1 MVRPPTRCTGFA
13 LGGPTLYS
21 RFASPTLNRTKS
33 GPLAVASAGEIVHMA
48 DVEIMA
54 RRLQVANLAPADA
67 GRGVARLPVKLMTEL
82 GLAEG
87 DVIAISGKR
96 QTAAR
101 AIRPYGDDEGLD
113 IIRLDGLQRANA
125 GIGSGEFVEVKKAKS
140 KPATRVVFAPAQNNI
155 RLQGSTEALKRSFL
169 GHPLT
174 QGDTVAT
181 AGHQRVN
188 ADMPENIRQLLNAP
202 AFALQEVRMTIVTAL
217 PKGIVH
223 IDADTQVELLAE
235 FTEKAGERR
244 ADVTYDDL
252 GGMVDAIDALR
263 EMVELPLRHPE
274 LFQRLGVDPPK
285 GVLLHGPPGTGK
297 TRLAR
302 AVANESDAQFFHI
315 AGPEI
320 MGSAYGES
328 EKKLR
333 ELFEQAAKAA
343 PSIVFID
350 EIDSIAPKRG
360 QVSGEAEKRLVA
372 QLLTLMDG
380 LEPRQNLVVIA
391 ATNRPEALDEA
402 LRRPGR
408 FDREIVVGVPDETGR
423 REILAIHTRGMPLAE
438 GVNLDELARRTYG
451 FVGADLAALTR
462 EAALESV
469 RRIMPKINL
478 DEDAIPTEVLDA
490 LSVEAKDFDNALKRV
505 QPSAMREVMVQMPNV
520 GWDDIGGLD
529 EARDKLREGVEL
541 PLKHPEAF
549 RRLGIRP
556 AKGFLLYGPP
566 GTGKTLLAKAT
577 ARESEANF
585 IATKSSDLLSKWY
598 GESEQQIARLFARAR
613 QVAPTVIFID
623 ELDSLVP
630 ARGGGLGEPQVTERV
645 VNTILAE
652 MDGLEELNN
661 VVLIGATN
669 RPNLIDPALL
679 RPGRFDELV
688 YVGTPDTAG
697 RRRILAIHTKAMPL
711 AKDVDLEAMA
721 RRTERFTGAD
731 LEDLVRR
738 AGLTALRRGLDADIV
753 TMADFEQALRE
764 TRASVTEEMLADYAK
779 IEQTLKSDA
788 VKPVGGIGF
797 VLPGM
802 LQPRPPNPE
811 RESEEP

>member
-1 MVRPPTRCTGFA
+1 M
-13 LGGPTLYS
+13 
-21 RFASPTLNRTKS
+21 
-33 GPLAVASAGEIVHMA
+33 
-48 DVEIMA
+48 
-54 RRLQVANLAPADA
+54 
-67 GRGVARLPVKLMTEL
+67 LPE
-82 GLAEG
+82 
-87 DVIAISGKR
+87 
-96 QTAAR
+96 
-101 AIRPYGDDEGLD
+101 Y
-113 IIRLDGLQRANA
+113 
-125 GIGSGEFVEVKKAKS
+125 
-140 KPATRVVFAPAQNNI
+140 
-155 RLQGSTEALKRSFL
+155 
-169 GHPLT
+169 
-174 QGDTVAT
+174 
-181 AGHQRVN
+181 
-188 ADMPENIRQLLNAP
+188 
-202 AFALQEVRMTIVTAL
+202 
-217 PKGIVH
+217 
-223 IDADTQVELLAE
+223 
-235 FTEKAGERR
+235 TEKAGERR

-252 GGMVDAIDALR
+252 GGMRETVDALR

-297 TRLAR
+297 TRLAK

-328 EKKLR
+328 EKRLR
-333 ELFEQAAKAA
+333 DIFEEAAKAA
-343 PSIVFID
+343 PSIIFID

-380 LEPRQNLVVIA
+380 IEPRQNLVVIA
-391 ATNRPEALDEA
+391 ATNRPEAIDEA

-408 FDREIVVGVPDETGR
+408 FDREIVIGVPDETGR

-438 GVNLDELARRTYG
+438 GVDVDALARRTYG
-451 FVGADLAALTR
+451 FVGADLAALVR
-462 EAALESV
+462 EAALEAV
-469 RRIMPKINL
+469 RRLMPKLNL
-478 DEDAIPTEVLDA
+478 ADESIPPDVLDA
-490 LSVEAKDFDNALKRV
+490 LSVDANDFENALKRV
-505 QPSAMREVMVQMPNV
+505 QPSAMREVMVQVPNIS
-520 GWDDIGGLD
+520 WDDVGGLD
-529 EARDKLREGVEL
+529 EARDALREGVEL

-585 IATKSSDLLSKWY
+585 IATKSSDLLSKGY

-630 ARGGGLGEPQVTERV
+630 ARGGGMGEPQVTERV

-679 RPGRFDELV
+679 RPGRFDELI
-688 YVGTPDTAG
+688 YVGTPDTGG
-697 RRRILAIHTKAMPL
+697 RRRILAIHTKNMPL
-711 AKDVDLEAMA
+711 AKDVDLESLA
-721 RRTERFTGAD
+721 RRTDKFTGAD
-731 LEDLVRR
+731 LEDLTRR
-738 AGLTALRRGLDADIV
+738 AGLSALRRGLDAAEV
-753 TMADFEQALRE
+753 TMADFEDALKE
-764 TRASVTEEMLADYAK
+764 TRASVTDEMVADYAK
-779 IEQTLKSDA
+779 IRETLKSDA
-788 VKPVGGIGF
+788 VRPTGGIGF
-797 VLPGM
+797 VTPGM
-802 LQPRPPNPE
+802 LQPRTPKPPTPDKG
-811 RESEEP
+811 

>member
-1 MVRPPTRCTGFA
+1 
-13 LGGPTLYS
+13 
-21 RFASPTLNRTKS
+21 
-33 GPLAVASAGEIVHMA
+33 
-48 DVEIMA
+48 
-54 RRLQVANLAPADA
+54 
-67 GRGVARLPVKLMTEL
+67 
-82 GLAEG
+82 
-87 DVIAISGKR
+87 
-96 QTAAR
+96 
-101 AIRPYGDDEGLD
+101 
-113 IIRLDGLQRANA
+113 
-125 GIGSGEFVEVKKAKS
+125 
-140 KPATRVVFAPAQNNI
+140 
-155 RLQGSTEALKRSFL
+155 
-169 GHPLT
+169 
-174 QGDTVAT
+174 
-181 AGHQRVN
+181 
-188 ADMPENIRQLLNAP
+188 MPEHVRQLLNAP
-202 AFALQEVRMTIVTAL
+202 AFALQEVRLAVVSTA
-217 PKGIVH
+217 PRESS
-223 IDADTQVELLAE
+223 TSTTRPSVEMRSE
-235 FTEKAGERR
+235 FVEGAGERR

-252 GGMVDAIDALR
+252 GGMKDTIDALR

-302 AVANESDAQFFHI
+302 AVANESDASFFHI

-333 ELFEQAAKAA
+333 ELFEEAAKSA
-343 PSIVFID
+343 PSIIFID

-372 QLLTLMDG
+372 QLLSLLDG
-380 LEPRQNLVVIA
+380 IEPRQNLVVIA

-408 FDREIVVGVPDETGR
+408 FDREIVVGVPDENGR
-423 REILAIHTRGMPLAE
+423 REILGIHTRGMPLAPD
-438 GVNLDELARRTYG
+438 VDLDALARRTYG

-462 EAALESV
+462 EAALEAV

-478 DEDAIPTEVLDA
+478 AEEALPTEVLDA
-490 LSVEAKDFDNALKRV
+490 LSVDLKDFDNALKRV
-505 QPSAMREVMVQMPNV
+505 QPSAMREVMVEIPNV
-520 GWDDIGGLD
+520 TWEDVGGLD
-529 EARDKLREGVEL
+529 EARDRLREGVEL

-556 AKGFLLYGPP
+556 ARGFLLYGPP

-577 ARESEANF
+577 ARESQANF

-645 VNTILAE
+645 VNTILSE

-679 RPGRFDELV
+679 RPGRLDELI

-697 RRRILAIHTKAMPL
+697 RRRILAIHTSDMPL
-711 AKDVDLEAMA
+711 AKDVDLESLA
-721 RRTERFTGAD
+721 RRSENFTGAD

-738 AGLTALRRGLDADIV
+738 AGLTALRRGIDEKKV
-753 TMADFEQALRE
+753 TMADFEAALKE
-764 TRASVTEEMLADYAK
+764 TRASVTPDMIEEYAK
-779 IEQTLKSDA
+779 IQDTLKSDA
-788 VKPVGGIGF
+788 VRPNSGIGF

-802 LQPRPPNPE
+802 LRPRTDTPKG
-811 RESEEP
+811 S